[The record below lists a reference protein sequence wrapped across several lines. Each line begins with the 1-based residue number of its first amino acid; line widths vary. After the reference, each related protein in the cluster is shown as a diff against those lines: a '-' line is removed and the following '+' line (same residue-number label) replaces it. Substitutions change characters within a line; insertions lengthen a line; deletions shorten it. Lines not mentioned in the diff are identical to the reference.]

1 MLGNYVKA
9 VARFRTVVGGLL
21 YKIPSNWSGVGSHG
35 RSLGLS
41 EFFWPR
47 VPVATSPSHKPTETL
62 GACSVLRFFCRNEA
76 LDVSLRSTSFL
87 WGTCC

>member
-9 VARFRTVVGGLL
+9 VARFRTLVGGLL

-47 VPVATSPSHKPTETL
+47 VPVATSPSHKPTETHAQKASKISSEIFL
-62 GACSVLRFFCRNEA
+62 SK
-76 LDVSLRSTSFL
+76 RSS
-87 WGTCC
+87 